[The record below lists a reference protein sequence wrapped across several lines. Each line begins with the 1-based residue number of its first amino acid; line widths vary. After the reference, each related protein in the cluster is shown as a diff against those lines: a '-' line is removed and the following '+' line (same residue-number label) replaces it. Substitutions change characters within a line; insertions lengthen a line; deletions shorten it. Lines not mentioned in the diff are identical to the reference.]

1 MLTRVPMIS
10 RHTTLAAAS
19 LLTRDRAVGGFGV
32 RGIARLGGR
41 WRRSPQRLV
50 GGGLAAIVLVSAG
63 VTVVFSPMAH
73 GQVPTWSVRSA
84 QPVGSDVPGVPIVSP
99 EIVTQPG
106 DGAANVNPLALV
118 QVSVN
123 HGVLD
128 KVSLTSS
135 EGKIVAGRLSSDR
148 STWTVSEPLGYSETY
163 TWSGTATGID
173 RLPRAITGSFQTVIP
188 DRLVSGQFN
197 VADNATYGIAMPIA
211 LTFSSRVRDKAA
223 VQRALSVQL
232 SVPTEGS
239 WAWLDDTTVHWR
251 PKAYFQPN
259 TRITVSAELYGLDMG
274 NGAFGRRDIACT
286 FTVGRSYVLQG
297 DTRTHRL
304 LAYANGVQVADYPA
318 SYGLDADPDRTT
330 HSGTH
335 VVMSKSPVFY
345 MSNPK
350 YHYENIEAR
359 SAVRISSNGEFI
371 HAAPWSVA
379 QQGRENVSHGC
390 INLSPANAAAVYD
403 AVLPGDPVEITGS
416 TRQLGARDGDYYDWT
431 LSWRE
436 WLAKSA
442 VAPIS

>member
-1 MLTRVPMIS
+1 M
-10 RHTTLAAAS
+10 
-19 LLTRDRAVGGFGV
+19 

-41 WRRSPQRLV
+41 WRRSPQRWV

-63 VTVVFSPMAH
+63 VTVTFSPMAH
-73 GQVPTWSVRSA
+73 GQVPTWSVRSVP
-84 QPVGSDVPGVPIVSP
+84 PVGSDVPGVPIVSP

-118 QVSVN
+118 QVSVT

-135 EGKIVAGRLSSDR
+135 EGRVVAGRFSSDR
-148 STWTVSEPLGYSETY
+148 STWTVSEPLGYSKTY
-163 TWSGTATGID
+163 TWSGTATGLD
-173 RLPRAITGSFQTVIP
+173 RLPRAITGSFHTVIP

-211 LTFSSRVRDKAA
+211 LTFSSRVIDKAA

-239 WAWLDDTTVHWR
+239 WAWLGDTTVHWR
-251 PKAYFQPN
+251 PKAYFKPN
-259 TRITVSAELYGLDMG
+259 TRITVSAKLYGLAMG
-274 NGAFGRRDIACT
+274 NGAFGRRDIAST
-286 FTVGRSYVLQG
+286 FTIGRSYVLRG

-304 LAYANGVQVADYPA
+304 LTYVNGAQVADYPA
-318 SYGLDADPDRTT
+318 SYGLDSDPGRTT

-335 VVMSKSPVFY
+335 IVMSKSPVFY

-416 TRQLGARDGDYYDWT
+416 PRQLGARDGDYYDWT

-442 VAPIS
+442 EAPIS